1 MENKNNL
8 CINSTLADLD
18 LNDISIE
25 TNKTVSDA
33 LKLLR
38 KNQMVP
44 GIIILSHGFFKG
56 MISRTKLFDCMS
68 RPFSNELYLN
78 RSIGFLLDNNP
89 INKAL
94 EFTSDTLIADAT
106 LASLQR
112 PADMLFEPVVVLF
125 FDGSSKILDIH
136 QLLLAQSQIHMLLVE
151 SLRKANE
158 FKSEMLSIAA
168 HDLKNPLNSI
178 MGISSIIIE
187 ESTAL
192 PFVNKMATTV
202 YKSSQQMLDLILRL
216 LDSSIAEL
224 GQLELKKSQ
233 LDVYHV
239 TAAVIANNAKSAE
252 EKNQKLIFNSEVNE
266 GVLIMADKTLLTDA
280 IDNIVSNAVK
290 YSPPKSDIYIS
301 LEANDNIRISVQ
313 DEGPGIR
320 EEEKEKLFGK
330 FQRLSSRPT
339 GGESSTGLGLYI
351 VKQII
356 ELHGGFVYVESE
368 FGHGSKFIIELPY
381 DKAKNQDSYI

>member
-94 EFTSDTLIADAT
+94 EFASDTLIADAT

-112 PADMLFEPVVVLF
+112 PADLLFEPVVVLF

-187 ESTAL
+187 ESAAL

-224 GQLELKKSQ
+224 GKLELKKSQ
-233 LDVYHV
+233 LDVYHL
-239 TAAVIANNAKSAE
+239 TAAVIANNAKCAE
-252 EKNQKLIFNSEVNE
+252 EKNQKLIFSSEVNE
-266 GVLIMADKTLLTDA
+266 GVLILADKTLLTDA
-280 IDNIVSNAVK
+280 VDNIVSNAVK

-301 LEANDNIRISVQ
+301 LETDNNIRISVQ

-356 ELHGGFVYVESE
+356 ELHGGSVYVESE
-368 FGHGSKFIIELPY
+368 FGHGSKFIIELPNEK
-381 DKAKNQDSYI
+381 D